1 MSQRRLWASIA
12 LLMLVAI
19 INTSDR
25 LLPGILIE
33 PIKHDLQLSDT
44 AIGLINGFGFLIVYA
59 LIGLPIARLSDRGAY
74 GLVIAGALG
83 LWSLMTALGAF
94 AHNGWQFALSRVGVA
109 VGESGNSPA
118 SHAFIAANFPAN
130 RRGVPLAVFTIATP
144 LALTLVNWGGAAAGH
159 AFGWRATFMLMGG
172 AGLVISPLVLLIM
185 GRSLPL
191 PRDDTSSPQSLLSV
205 LMFLKKPSFL
215 LILLGA
221 AAVAIG
227 GYSMVA
233 VGSAFLMRVH
243 HLQLAQ
249 MGRMYGIASGT
260 AGTLGLIIAGLF
272 SDRLSV
278 RDPRWTLWVLALMI
292 AMLVPVAVA
301 AFTVSGAMAALVC
314 LALVQIVNVAYLA
327 PVVLA
332 MQQLVPARSRA
343 TASALLLTFNSI
355 AGGLGP
361 LLTGMISDGLHGKLG
376 DLALAR
382 ALLVVPVTYAL
393 AAALFTAATINF
405 TRDMHHE

>member
-1 MSQRRLWASIA
+1 
-12 LLMLVAI
+12 
-19 INTSDR
+19 
-25 LLPGILIE
+25 
-33 PIKHDLQLSDT
+33 
-44 AIGLINGFGFLIVYA
+44 
-59 LIGLPIARLSDRGAY
+59 
-74 GLVIAGALG
+74 
-83 LWSLMTALGAF
+83 
-94 AHNGWQFALSRVGVA
+94 
-109 VGESGNSPA
+109 
-118 SHAFIAANFPAN
+118 
-130 RRGVPLAVFTIATP
+130 
-144 LALTLVNWGGAAAGH
+144 
-159 AFGWRATFMLMGG
+159 MLMGG

-233 VGSAFLMRVH
+233 FGSAFLMRVH